1 MSVKG
6 ANEKRQLGP
15 GIVKIVIT
23 FLICMAAVII
33 VLTFAFAGADKIEA
47 TVPLIDK
54 LMDLVKELGTLLI
67 AFAGG
72 GMAGGGVAYGA
83 LQQGK
88 PKQ

>member
-6 ANEKRQLGP
+6 ANGKRQLGP
-15 GIVKIVIT
+15 GIVKIVMT

-33 VLTFAFAGADKIEA
+33 VLTLVFAGADKIET
-47 TVPLIDK
+47 TVPLIEK
-54 LMDLVKELGTLLI
+54 LMDLVEELGTLLI

-72 GMAGGGVAYGA
+72 GVAGGGVAYGA

-88 PKQ
+88 QRQ